1 MSDFQEPIHQ
11 TTAETPRW
19 VGLAVALLGGVSLVG
34 VGLGWSAINKT
45 QGIQEQTAASV
56 KASNDAIQ
64 QRLAKEEEINQQ
76 LESDL
81 KVVTDKLNLTQTQ
94 LVSARKANKATTVE
108 VDKKLTGLETS
119 VNTQLATKANVD
131 DVNKLN
137 GDVSGVRSDL
147 DATNNSIQMARSEM
161 GTLIARNHDEI
172 DQLRRMGQRDYYE
185 FSGYAQERRGAR
197 RLDHGR
203 AEGHEHE
210 EEPVHDQRAGRRQEL
225 RKEESLGQ
233 RADLLLHRRQQ
244 GSSGARGQ
252 QSEQDHGVGLPE
264 RAEVGWNGLGERY
277 GDGSVRYFALANGTR
292 DVPAYLGSTPG
303 RASREPSLFFWDCPC
318 VRCTDELTFLN
329 VYGTNGTFLLVT
341 IGLKAF

>member
-1 MSDFQEPIHQ
+1 MSEFQEPIHH

-34 VGLGWSAINKT
+34 IGLGWSAINQTK
-45 QGIQEQTAASV
+45 GIQETTAASV
-56 KASNDAIQ
+56 KQSSDAIQ

-76 LESDL
+76 LQSDL

-108 VDKKLTGLETS
+108 VDKKLNGLESS

-137 GDVSGVRSDL
+137 GDVSGVKTDL

-185 FSGYAQERRGAR
+185 FTVTRKSGAERVGSIMVELKDINTKKNQYTINVLADDKSFEKKNRSVNEPIFFYTGGSKAALELVVNKVSKTTASGYLSVPKSAGGTASASASATAQ
-197 RLDHGR
+197 
-203 AEGHEHE
+203 
-210 EEPVHDQRAGRRQEL
+210 
-225 RKEESLGQ
+225 
-233 RADLLLHRRQQ
+233 
-244 GSSGARGQ
+244 
-252 QSEQDHGVGLPE
+252 
-264 RAEVGWNGLGERY
+264 
-277 GDGSVRYFALANGTR
+277 
-292 DVPAYLGSTPG
+292 
-303 RASREPSLFFWDCPC
+303 
-318 VRCTDELTFLN
+318 
-329 VYGTNGTFLLVT
+329 
-341 IGLKAF
+341 

>member
-1 MSDFQEPIHQ
+1 MSEFQEPIHH

-34 VGLGWSAINKT
+34 IGLGWSAINQTK
-45 QGIQEQTAASV
+45 GIQETTAASV
-56 KASNDAIQ
+56 KQSSDAIQ

-76 LESDL
+76 LQSDL

-108 VDKKLTGLETS
+108 VDKKLNGLESS

-137 GDVSGVRSDL
+137 GDVSGVRTDL

-185 FSGYAQERRGAR
+185 FTVTRKSGAERVGSIMVELKDINTKKNQYTINVLADDKSFEKKNRSVNEPIFFYTGGSKAALELVVNKVSKTTASGYLSVPKSAGGTASASASATAQ
-197 RLDHGR
+197 
-203 AEGHEHE
+203 
-210 EEPVHDQRAGRRQEL
+210 
-225 RKEESLGQ
+225 
-233 RADLLLHRRQQ
+233 
-244 GSSGARGQ
+244 
-252 QSEQDHGVGLPE
+252 
-264 RAEVGWNGLGERY
+264 
-277 GDGSVRYFALANGTR
+277 
-292 DVPAYLGSTPG
+292 
-303 RASREPSLFFWDCPC
+303 
-318 VRCTDELTFLN
+318 
-329 VYGTNGTFLLVT
+329 
-341 IGLKAF
+341 